1 MISDLNYQLELLSNL
16 HQYLERVQD
25 DLDAAVQ
32 NSDSQI
38 NQLEQAGLVPQYV
51 ADFRGNAFEETRAS
65 IGRLIDQLQMVDK
78 AKVRVYEGKIRD
90 ALPD

>member
-25 DLDAAVQ
+25 DLDAMVQ
-32 NSDSQI
+32 NYDSQI
-38 NQLEQAGLVPQYV
+38 NQLEQAGLTPQYV

-78 AKVRVYEGKIRD
+78 TKVRVYEGKIRD